1 MAPWKDGVLSKRGPK
16 EVCLPCERYVAEL
29 GKLPKRGV
37 AEMGDVSKCSI
48 EKDGTLCECRI
59 GQGDF
64 LHELRHEEDSIFR
77 ERGPGKNAGWFEFAS
92 GIVGSGENKLGEI
105 RHALTSFA
113 KDALEFG
120 LKCRIIFVGVVRV
133 HRADRLLV
141 HAFRRR
147 INWPPAA
154 TPLVHLHR
162 AALLSFCLP
171 GCGLFLDYRV
181 GHVGGILPERKYV
194 ASQ

>member
-1 MAPWKDGVLSKRGPK
+1 M
-16 EVCLPCERYVAEL
+16 
-29 GKLPKRGV
+29 GKTNLVKSATP
-37 AEMGDVSKCSI
+37 
-48 EKDGTLCECRI
+48 
-59 GQGDF
+59 
-64 LHELRHEEDSIFR
+64 
-77 ERGPGKNAGWFEFAS
+77 
-92 GIVGSGENKLGEI
+92 
-105 RHALTSFA
+105 LTSVA

-162 AALLSFCLP
+162 AALLGFRTS
-171 GCGLFLDYRV
+171 GCGLFRDYRV